1 MNTVIVCLL
10 RGFGAQTDG
19 GAVNIKGTDPL
30 VQMPQW
36 CFAISVLL
44 TEIMKVNTHTQHI
57 ILQTEQVFAFC
68 KRAAHECC
76 LRQRYVEG
84 QVVSPKNSVAGDHK

>member
-1 MNTVIVCLL
+1 MFFSSIQSIALWSVNTVIVCLL

-44 TEIMKVNTHTQHI
+44 TEIMKVNTQQI
-57 ILQTEQVFAFC
+57 ILQ
-68 KRAAHECC
+68 
-76 LRQRYVEG
+76 
-84 QVVSPKNSVAGDHK
+84 N